1 MKIEEFLKLRPY
13 DSIYNKESKSLE
25 VIDAIDLVK
34 KMVLIESGLYSF
46 KDLKTK
52 EYYIENIF
60 GEEIAKHAIIICVS
74 HKEELLKRSRKILVI
89 EEGKVMD
96 TGTHESLLNSSIT
109 YKKLYENQ
117 REGER

>member
-46 KDLKTK
+46 KDLKTR
-52 EYYIENIF
+52 EYYMENIF
-60 GEEIAKHAIIICVS
+60 SEEITKHA
-74 HKEELLKRSRKILVI
+74 ELVI
-89 EEGKVMD
+89 IDNEINK
-96 TGTHESLLNSSIT
+96 LLDADLSKASILALKELSNKKT
-109 YKKLYENQ
+109 EYKTDLNLI
-117 REGER
+117 

>member
-46 KDLKTK
+46 KDLKTR
-52 EYYIENIF
+52 EYYMENIF
-60 GEEIAKHAIIICVS
+60 GEEITKHAEMDIIHNEINKLLDAYLS
-74 HKEELLKRSRKILVI
+74 KESILALKELSNKKT
-89 EEGKVMD
+89 E
-96 TGTHESLLNSSIT
+96 
-109 YKKLYENQ
+109 YKKDLNLI
-117 REGER
+117 

>member
-1 MKIEEFLKLRPY
+1 MTIP
-13 DSIYNKESKSLE
+13 
-25 VIDAIDLVK
+25 
-34 KMVLIESGLYSF
+34 LY
-46 KDLKTK
+46 
-52 EYYIENIF
+52 
-60 GEEIAKHAIIICVS
+60 
-74 HKEELLKRSRKILVI
+74 KEELLKRSRKILVI

>member
-46 KDLKTK
+46 KDLKTRG
-52 EYYIENIF
+52 YYIENIF
-60 GEEIAKHAIIICVS
+60 SEEITKHA
-74 HKEELLKRSRKILVI
+74 ELVI
-89 EEGKVMD
+89 IDNEINKLLD
-96 TGTHESLLNSSIT
+96 ADLTKESILALKELSNKKT
-109 YKKLYENQ
+109 EYKKDLNLI
-117 REGER
+117 

>member
-1 MKIEEFLKLRPY
+1 MEIEEFLKLRPY

-46 KDLKTK
+46 KDLKTR

-60 GEEIAKHAIIICVS
+60 GEEIVKHA
-74 HKEELLKRSRKILVI
+74 ELVI
-89 EEGKVMD
+89 IDNEINKLLD
-96 TGTHESLLNSSIT
+96 ADLSKESILALKELSNKKT
-109 YKKLYENQ
+109 KYKKDLNLI
-117 REGER
+117 

>member
-46 KDLKTK
+46 KDLKTR
-52 EYYIENIF
+52 EYYTENIF
-60 GEEIAKHAIIICVS
+60 GEEITKHA
-74 HKEELLKRSRKILVI
+74 ELVI
-89 EEGKVMD
+89 IDNEINKLLD
-96 TGTHESLLNSSIT
+96 ADLTKESILALKELSNKKT
-109 YKKLYENQ
+109 EYKKDLNLI
-117 REGER
+117 

>member
-46 KDLKTK
+46 KDLKTR
-52 EYYIENIF
+52 EYYMENIF
-60 GEEIAKHAIIICVS
+60 CEEITKHA
-74 HKEELLKRSRKILVI
+74 ELVI
-89 EEGKVMD
+89 IDNEINKLLD
-96 TGTHESLLNSSIT
+96 ADLTKESILALKELSNKKT
-109 YKKLYENQ
+109 EYKKDLNLI
-117 REGER
+117 

>member
-46 KDLKTK
+46 KDLKTR
-52 EYYIENIF
+52 EYYRENIF
-60 GEEIAKHAIIICVS
+60 GEEITKHA
-74 HKEELLKRSRKILVI
+74 ELVI
-89 EEGKVMD
+89 IDNEINKLLD
-96 TGTHESLLNSSIT
+96 ADLTKESILALKELSNKKT
-109 YKKLYENQ
+109 EYKKDLNLI
-117 REGER
+117 